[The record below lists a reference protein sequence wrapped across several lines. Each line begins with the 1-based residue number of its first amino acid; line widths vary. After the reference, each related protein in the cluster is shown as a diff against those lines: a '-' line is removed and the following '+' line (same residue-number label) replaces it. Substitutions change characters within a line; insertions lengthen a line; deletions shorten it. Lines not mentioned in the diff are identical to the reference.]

1 MPMGEVDT
9 RLALLEREVKES
21 TRDLGDRITRLEDR
35 LEAAM
40 ATMNAG
46 LAELTAQTSRQNEL
60 LEQANQNRQ
69 EELDL
74 AKSRAELEKIELTA
88 EVKAE
93 EDRRNFAYRMAE
105 QTWKVLNQPAGIGLA
120 ALVSYLV
127 AHYLGQ

>member
-1 MPMGEVDT
+1 MPMGVVDT

-40 ATMNAG
+40 TAMNAG

-60 LEQANQNRQ
+60 LEQANQIKQ
-69 EELDL
+69 EELEL
-74 AKSRAELEKIELTA
+74 AKARADLDRIELTA
-88 EVKAE
+88 EVKAD
-93 EDRRNFAYRMAE
+93 EDRRNFAHRMAE
-105 QTWKVLNQPAGIGLA
+105 QVWGVLNQPAGIGLA

-127 AHYLGQ
+127 AHFLGQ

>member
-1 MPMGEVDT
+1 MGEVDT

-60 LEQANQNRQ
+60 LEQANQIRQ
-69 EELDL
+69 EELEL